1 MSGVI
6 QSVIVQAP
14 ESTVEEDA
22 AALALAAQTAPTTEE
37 EARAQIAAKKAA
49 DEAAKNAPP
58 VAVRP
63 DNVPEKFW
71 DAAKGVVN
79 HEAILASYAELEKK
93 VGAPKVEGDED
104 ADLDDLDPAL
114 QETEEAEDAEPFSL
128 AVFDAEYAEAGAL
141 SEASYETLAAKGF
154 DKATV
159 DGYIAGQEALGQIA
173 TQRITEAAGGKD
185 GMDRIFAWATTGVS
199 PAEIDAFNEKFQHAD
214 VNAGVIAMEQLKAKY
229 EAANGKDPVLLG
241 GKPAGNPVDTFDSWA
256 QVTAAMADPKYKS
269 DPAYRA
275 AISAKLGRSNKI

>member
-1 MSGVI
+1 MI

-14 ESTVEEDA
+14 ESTAEEDA
-22 AALALAAQTAPTTEE
+22 AALAFAASTAPTTEE
-37 EARAQIAAKKAA
+37 EARAQIEAKKAA

-58 VAVRP
+58 PVERP
-63 DNVPEKFW
+63 EGVPEKFW

-79 HEAILASYAELEKK
+79 HEALLASYAELEKK
-93 VGAPKVEGDED
+93 VGAPKVDDD

-128 AVFDAEYAEAGAL
+128 ATFDAEYAEAGAL

>member
-1 MSGVI
+1 MAGET
-6 QSVIVQAP
+6 QIVQVQAS
-14 ESTVEEDA
+14 ETTVEEDA
-22 AALALAAQTAPTTEE
+22 AALALAASTAPTTEE
-37 EARAQIAAKKAA
+37 EARAQIAAK
-49 DEAAKNAPP
+49 EAAKNAPA

-93 VGAPKVEGDED
+93 VGTPAAEVED
-104 ADLDDLDPAL
+104 ADLDELDPAL

-128 AVFDAEYAEAGAL
+128 TTFDAEYAEAGAL

-185 GMDRIFAWATTGVS
+185 GMDRIFAWAKTGLPV
-199 PAEIDAFNEKFQHAD
+199 AEIDKFNESFQHAD
-214 VNAGVIAMEQLKAKY
+214 VNAGVIAMEQLKTKY
-229 EAANGKDPVLLG
+229 EAANGKDPVLVG
-241 GKPAGNPVDTFDSWA
+241 GKPSGNPVDSFQSWA
-256 QVTAAMADPKYKS
+256 QVTQAMSDPKYKT
-269 DPAYRA
+269 DEAYRQKV
-275 AISAKLGRSNKI
+275 SAKLGRSNI

>member
-1 MSGVI
+1 MI

-14 ESTVEEDA
+14 ESTAEEDA
-22 AALALAAQTAPTTEE
+22 AALALAASTAPTTEE
-37 EARAQIAAKKAA
+37 EARAQIEAKKAA
-49 DEAAKNAPP
+49 VEAAKNAPP
-58 VAVRP
+58 PVERP
-63 DNVPEKFW
+63 EGVPEKFW
-71 DAAKGVVN
+71 DAAKGLVN
-79 HEAILASYAELEKK
+79 HEALLASYAELEKK
-93 VGAPKVEGDED
+93 VGAPKVDDD

-128 AVFDAEYAEAGAL
+128 ATFDAEYAEAGAL

-241 GKPAGNPVDTFDSWA
+241 GKPSGNPVDTFDSWA
-256 QVTAAMADPKYKS
+256 QVTAAMADPKYKA